1 MITNFATL
9 LSYFRD
15 SGGSNVIPVPPGFPG
30 DVGSQP
36 LIQGE
41 GVTLFREGLI
51 EYPAAGSMALAVAA
65 AHDEMVETIGTT
77 GPVVIGS
84 VLGEATWS
92 IAGPTP
98 ATVVSNNNK
107 GIFLAQWSKNF
118 NTLVEEHYFGYT
130 DIRFTVYKLR
140 ACFNS
145 DLVGKVVR
153 VGLSAVKSKPVY
165 APFAGEFTEGV
176 ATLLSPH
183 VCDEFGS
190 LTGDRLFVL
199 PVDQYFLLMDYTQ
212 PDVMPI
218 AEPQFDAMNPGADI
232 VVLTEG
238 DQRLK
243 QHAVT
248 ALPIVGTLVLG
259 AELTDAS
266 ALSMYVEG
274 ATDAGIDITNRT
286 DWNEAM

>member
-9 LSYFRD
+9 LSYFRG
-15 SGGSNVIPVPPGFPG
+15 SEGSNVIPVPPGFPG
-30 DVGSQP
+30 DVGAQP

-51 EYPAAGSMALAVAA
+51 EYPQAATMFAAGVAA
-65 AHDEMVETIGTT
+65 RDEMVETLGTT

-92 IAGPTP
+92 IAGPTS
-98 ATVVSNNNK
+98 AVVTSNNNK
-107 GIFLAQWSKNF
+107 GTYISQWDKNH
-118 NTLVEEHYFGYT
+118 TSLVEDFHMGYT
-130 DIRFTVYKLR
+130 DLRFTVYKLR

-153 VGLSAVKSKPVY
+153 VGLSAVKTQTAY
-165 APFAGEFTEGV
+165 ATFSGDFTEGV
-176 ATLLSPH
+176 STLLSPH
-183 VCDEFGS
+183 VCDELGA

-199 PVDQYFLLMDYTQ
+199 PVDQYFTLMDYSQPFFLPLPPEPIDPVTTTQ
-212 PDVMPI
+212 L
-218 AEPQFDAMNPGADI
+218 A
-232 VVLTEG
+232 G

-259 AELTDAS
+259 AEMTDAS
-266 ALSMYVEG
+266 ALHMYVEG
-274 ATDAGIDITNRT
+274 AADAGIDITNRT
-286 DWNEAM
+286 DWNGAM